1 MCVRIVLPL
10 LAPALVSL
18 GIIVFIWA
26 WGAFLWPL
34 VVVQDRNLYVLS
46 VGLSAYVQPYTRERP
61 WAAPMAASTV
71 APLPIACLFIFLQRY
86 FIKGLTA
93 AAVKGGTRNRRAFR
107 SAWRP
112 APPQSRSRRP

>member
-1 MCVRIVLPL
+1 VLPL

-18 GIIVFIWA
+18 GIIVFTWA

-46 VGLSAYVQPYTRERP
+46 VGLSVQPYNREP
-61 WAAPMAASTV
+61 TWAAAMAASTV
-71 APLPIACLFIFLQRY
+71 ATLPIACLFIFLQRY

-93 AAVKGGTRNRRAFR
+93 AAVKG
-107 SAWRP
+107 
-112 APPQSRSRRP
+112 